1 MLPQAYLLHHIPGRM
16 RINLPALKGDG
27 WLLPEIRESL
37 SPLPGVR
44 DIETNSLTGSVLL
57 RYSADEFENFGARL
71 AEQAERNGLFTLNL
85 PPRNSGRRL
94 SMQPA
99 EPVNVTG
106 PSEMAR
112 AITGIM
118 GEVNTG
124 IKRQTDNIIDLKF
137 LLPVGMAMY
146 GAFKADK
153 RAGTPVRPE
162 NLIRPYLATVD
173 SATSSP
179 RRWSSAL
186 IRGVP
191 HKGISSESLRMRLRI
206 SASIRSRPGCRA
218 FNFQRQ

>member
-1 MLPQAYLLHHIPGRM
+1 MDSESQMLPQAYLLHHIPGRM

-27 WLLPEIRESL
+27 WLLQEIRESL

-57 RYSADEFENFGARL
+57 RYAADEFENFGARL
-71 AEQAERNGLFTLNL
+71 AEQAERDGLFTLNL

-94 SMQPA
+94 SMRSA

-106 PSEMAR
+106 ASEMAR

-137 LLPVGMAMY
+137 LLPFGMAMY

-153 RAGTPVRPE
+153 RAGTPLWLTMILFSFTSFVMLNQEETSNKIREPE
-162 NLIRPYLATVD
+162 NDVD
-173 SATSSP
+173 HCQSS
-179 RRWSSAL
+179 L
-186 IRGVP
+186 KEQTKVT
-191 HKGISSESLRMRLRI
+191 
-206 SASIRSRPGCRA
+206 SAS
-218 FNFQRQ
+218 